1 MQSVQSVQLTQD
13 LLPRPEVEIGDMVTE
28 ETI

>member
-13 LLPRPEVEIGDMVTE
+13 LLPWPEVDIRDMVTE